1 MTVFSIDVKI
11 GDTVTVINDQ
21 PLRGNS
27 IGPNLENGQ
36 EHEVSS
42 IHICSCSQSHIGLGL
57 PLEINYVTC
66 YNCGSQLPKSTH
78 WCHPS
83 RFNVNS

>member
-11 GDTVTVINDQ
+11 GDTVTVIKDQ
-21 PLRGNS
+21 PLEGNS
-27 IGPNLENGQ
+27 IGPNLEIGQ
-36 EHEVSS
+36 EHEVNS
-42 IHICSCSQSHIGLGL
+42 IHECSCGQSHIDIRL

-66 YNCGSQLPKSTH
+66 YNCGAQLPKSTQ

-83 RFNVNS
+83 RFTVNT